1 MDPELVVQT
10 LNFHGQQLTKLWEN
24 ERGVASL
31 QVVSSRDIDY
41 QVYQN
46 RSKDLGYVYN
56 NSCCLYYI
64 DDCWICVFR
73 FQERGKRIRLHQ
85 FIVDKAHQLYKAEK
99 KPKDTVCCGSKL
111 QDEGNSF
118 EFSFLIF
125 LAVNLETRCT
135 LEDEGHEIVR
145 SFFN

>member
-64 DDCWICVFR
+64 DDC
-73 FQERGKRIRLHQ
+73 
-85 FIVDKAHQLYKAEK
+85 
-99 KPKDTVCCGSKL
+99 
-111 QDEGNSF
+111 
-118 EFSFLIF
+118 
-125 LAVNLETRCT
+125 
-135 LEDEGHEIVR
+135 
-145 SFFN
+145 